1 MSLSLVQVPLRKVLT
16 PTININVGKEYAIAK
31 GSKDNTYQVFPA
43 QNVNNNQITISCNP
57 PSRDIVVNKRAY
69 FRASYE
75 INFSGL
81 AGANGRIIQPGLD
94 APRAFP
100 IARTINTLQISI
112 NNDQYSNVL
121 NQYWPAFI
129 RYHNPLKME
138 MNNFTTTP
146 SFLDQ
151 YQEYNDF
158 LNPFFGGSA
167 KNALGGYG
175 ETSMPEGARGGFSD
189 LDIDLSVAPV
199 APGAPTTQK
208 VTFTVTEPVFI
219 SPFNY
224 SNEDEAGFI
233 GVQNLSMTV
242 SFSELISAIWSHN
255 NSAAGASTISTTS
268 AAILKDF
275 AVLLNFQSLPM
286 DVPVPDRSIYPYF
299 EIVPYSSAAQTINSG
314 ASQTLVLNSVQ
325 LKTIPRRMYVFAREN
340 LNDLLFANGGVNKT
354 DCFGV
359 IENISLTFNNKVGLL
374 STATQQDLYNLSVAN
389 GCDMAWS
396 QWSKYVG
403 SVLAIDFSKDMS
415 LNETDAAGII
425 GNFQLGLQARIRN
438 TNSTR
443 NINYVLWAVVVNE
456 GVAQIVNGSMSHQVG
471 VFNNSDVVNT
481 PVDEKIKWK
490 RTTDVYGG
498 FLPML
503 ANIARAALPVV
514 APLAKTALRAAPKVA
529 DVIETL
535 GYGSG
540 GVLLEGGR
548 MMSRKQMKRR
558 L

>member
-16 PTININVGKEYAIAK
+16 PTINVNIGKEYAIAK
-31 GSKDNTYQVFPA
+31 GSKDNTYQSFPA
-43 QNVNNNQITISCNP
+43 QNLNTNQITISCNP
-57 PSRDIVVNKRAY
+57 PSRDIAINKRAY
-69 FRASYE
+69 IRATFRLT
-75 INFSGL
+75 ISGV
-81 AGANGRIIQPGLD
+81 AGAGALMIQPGLD

-100 IARTINTLQISI
+100 LARAINTLQVSI

-158 LNPFFGGSA
+158 LNPFTGGSA
-167 KNALGGYG
+167 KNALAGYG
-175 ETSMPEGARGGFSD
+175 ENSMPEGARQGFSGLTIVSDVGGVAVVD
-189 LDIDLSVAPV
+189 L
-199 APGAPTTQK
+199 
-208 VTFTVTEPVFI
+208 TVTEPLFI

-224 SNEDEAGFI
+224 SNEDEAGFL
-233 GVQNLSMTV
+233 GVQNMSITTSFAELS
-242 SFSELISAIWSHN
+242 SALWSHN
-255 NSAAGASTISTTS
+255 NTAAGASTINN
-268 AAILKDF
+268 I
-275 AVLLNFQSLPM
+275 AVQVTNYEILLNFQSLPM
-286 DVPVPDRSIYPYF
+286 DVPLPDKTIYPYF
-299 EIVPYSSAAQTINSG
+299 EVVPYSSVSQTINSG
-314 ASQTLVLNSVQ
+314 AAQTLVLNSVQ

-359 IENISLTFNNKVGLL
+359 IENISVTFNNKVGLL
-374 STATQQDLYNLSVAN
+374 STASQQDLYNLAISN
-389 GCDMAWS
+389 GCDMSWP

-415 LNETDAAGII
+415 LNETDAAGVI
-425 GNFQLGLQARIRN
+425 GNYQLGLQARIRN
-438 TNSTR
+438 TNTAR

-471 VFNNSDVVNT
+471 VFNNSDVINT

-503 ANIARAALPVV
+503 ANIAKAALPIL
-514 APLAKTALRAAPKVA
+514 APAAKFALRQAPKAA
-529 DVIETL
+529 DLIETM

-540 GVLLEGGR
+540 GVLLEGGK